1 MCYHRRAL
9 PPPAGTSMKAEIIS
23 IGTELLLGEI
33 VDLNSPYL
41 AGELPKLGIDVYHIQ
56 SIGDNM
62 DRLLDSLRRSME
74 RSDLVLMT
82 GGLGPTDD
90 DLTRAAVAR
99 LLGEELYVDPEL
111 EAQVR
116 GFFGNRGINM
126 PENNIK
132 QAMLIP
138 SASAIPNPM
147 GTAPGWWTQKDG
159 KILVSMPGPPR
170 ELRHMWEN
178 QVRPRLRDMVGGG
191 LLTSRTLKITGIS
204 EGGVDEMCG
213 DLLKAANPSIGVYA
227 RPDGIH
233 VRLAAKAM
241 TEAEAD
247 ALIGPVEAALRDRF
261 GEHVWGVDD
270 ETMEE
275 HVGKLL
281 TERGLTLATMESLT
295 GGMLGDTITNVPGSS
310 RYYRGGIVAYQTEL
324 KIKYGVPR
332 ETIEQHGAVSEETAI
347 EMAQAARRE
356 LGADVGIG
364 VTGVAGPT
372 EQEGRP
378 VGTVYMAVANA
389 EKHATHY
396 GQYPGRRGDIK
407 RRVVTN
413 ALFYARM
420 LILGKEAPQYRR

>member
-1 MCYHRRAL
+1 M
-9 PPPAGTSMKAEIIS
+9 
-23 IGTELLLGEI
+23 
-33 VDLNSPYL
+33 
-41 AGELPKLGIDVYHIQ
+41 
-56 SIGDNM
+56 
-62 DRLLDSLRRSME
+62 
-74 RSDLVLMT
+74 
-82 GGLGPTDD
+82 
-90 DLTRAAVAR
+90 AR

-116 GFFGNRGINM
+116 GFFGNRGITM

-332 ETIEQHGAVSEETAI
+332 ETIEQHGAVSEETAV
-347 EMAQAARRE
+347 EMARAARRE
-356 LGADVGIG
+356 LGRQRRHRRDRRRRAHR
-364 VTGVAGPT
+364 AGGPAR
-372 EQEGRP
+372 GN
-378 VGTVYMAVANA
+378 GL
-389 EKHATHY
+389 H
-396 GQYPGRRGDIK
+396 GRRL
-407 RRVVTN
+407 RREARH
-413 ALFYARM
+413 ALWPVPRPPRRHQ
-420 LILGKEAPQYRR
+420 APRRHQRPLLHPHAHPR